1 MYLAVEGCCH
11 GDLDKIY
18 ATLLHAM
25 EQKQMNDQ
33 KEIALKSVQE
43 SEGISSSS
51 NSGASLE
58 DDFLNHLQEY
68 RKPSIDLLLICGD
81 FESIRHTDD
90 LNSMSVPDKYKEWK
104 DFYKYFE
111 KSPLK
116 KEGEETKI
124 VPIPTLFIGGN
135 HEASLYLMS
144 LPFGGFV
151 TDKIYYLGNTGF
163 INFKKRNPH
172 DGKFIN
178 LLIGG
183 WSGIYKDGDFFKDSA
198 RFFLPKTETGLNQ
211 ESDRHLGTT
220 LFDEQHVPFSE
231 GAKRSVYHVRFFE
244 FWKMLNMRVCLDH
257 RKEKTQSQQ
266 PLDIFMSH
274 DWPTGVTRHGDLANI
289 RRFKDHVMKEIEES
303 DHKLGNPWGEKLL
316 KELQPKFW
324 FSAHMHCKF
333 SSVVSHHEQITPSNN
348 LSKTTKFLALD
359 KCLPKRDFLQ
369 MINLDHYID
378 SVTEEEI
385 GIMPVN
391 ETSSS
396 TEREVSSYAVA
407 SSSTTSDTKEEE
419 GQYYFDLDWLA
430 ITKLFH
436 AYRYEISSLLKQP
449 HIQKIQKQAYE
460 TLNLDE
466 ITQHVAS
473 TSLPFSAKNRMYPQF
488 SLQEI
493 EKEKDWILERS
504 KTFAN
509 GKFANLRIPM
519 PAEYSIGTLP
529 VSSSTTRTV
538 LQMDPQTQELLAFL
552 GLDE

>member
-25 EQKQMNDQ
+25 EQKQMSDQ
-33 KEIALKSVQE
+33 KEIALKSLQ
-43 SEGISSSS
+43 SSSEE
-51 NSGASLE
+51 GAV
-58 DDFLNHLQEY
+58 DDEFLNSLQEY
-68 RKPSIDLLLICGD
+68 RKPTIDVLLICGD
-81 FESIRHTDD
+81 FESIRHADD

-104 DFYKYFE
+104 DFYKYFA

-124 VPIPTLFIGGN
+124 APIPTLFIGGN

-151 TDKIYYLGNTGF
+151 TDKIYYMGNTGF

-172 DGKFIN
+172 DGKFVN

-198 RFFLPKTETGLNQ
+198 RFFLPKTETGLVQ

-244 FWKMLNMRVCLDH
+244 FWKMLNMKVCLNR
-257 RKEKTQSQQ
+257 RKEKTRSDQ
-266 PLDIFMSH
+266 PLDVFMSH
-274 DWPTGVTRHGDLANI
+274 DWPTGVTRHGDLTNI
-289 RRFKDHVMKEIEES
+289 RRFKDHVMKEIEDS

-316 KELQPKFW
+316 NELQPKFW

-333 SSVVSHHEQITPSNN
+333 SSVVSHHEQLTPSNTI
-348 LSKTTKFLALD
+348 SKTTKFLALD

-369 MINLDHYID
+369 MVNLDHYID

-385 GIMPVN
+385 GLVQGTETSINDNTEEREGSAV
-391 ETSSS
+391 TSSS
-396 TEREVSSYAVA
+396 
-407 SSSTTSDTKEEE
+407 SDVNDEQD
-419 GQYYFDLDWLA
+419 GHYYFDLDWLA

-449 HIQKIQKQAYE
+449 HIQKIQKQAYD

-466 ITQHVAS
+466 IAQHVSS

-488 SLQEI
+488 TLQEI

-519 PAEYSIGTLP
+519 PSEYALGTL
-529 VSSSTTRTV
+529 SSSNTRST
-538 LQMDPQTQELLAFL
+538 LQMDPQTLELLAFL
-552 GLDE
+552 GFDE